1 MKQAGAL
8 GRVVLVGLMW
18 LPPAGFAQSAKASAT
33 QDWAELALM
42 ECLETNYAAL
52 NALDRSK
59 TKDFSFFKYGIAKN
73 ESWSPDALS
82 KVTAWTKSQTGH
94 FHQEN
99 APMKAESVDKPVNV
113 VFYRCMQFYKSRE
126 LRAFIQREV
135 LPLQ

>member
-33 QDWAELALM
+33 QDWAELALRR
-42 ECLETNYAAL
+42 CLYSNYAAL

-59 TKDFSFFKYGIAKN
+59 IKDFSLFMYGVAKN
-73 ESWSPDALS
+73 ESLSYDALN
-82 KVTAWTKSQTGH
+82 KLNDWTESQTSH
-94 FHQEN
+94 FHQED
-99 APMKAESVDKPVNV
+99 APMKTDSTKRPVNV

>member
-18 LPPAGFAQSAKASAT
+18 LPPAGFAQSTKASAA
-33 QDWAELALM
+33 QDW
-42 ECLETNYAAL
+42 
-52 NALDRSK
+52 
-59 TKDFSFFKYGIAKN
+59 
-73 ESWSPDALS
+73 
-82 KVTAWTKSQTGH
+82 
-94 FHQEN
+94 
-99 APMKAESVDKPVNV
+99 AESVDKPVNV